1 MDIFGFSLQALIG
14 QLALGLVNGSIYAMV
29 SLGLAVIFGL
39 LGVINFA
46 HGAFYMLGATF
57 AWMVLNYLGIPYWA
71 ALLICP
77 AFVGIVAYIIE
88 RLGLRHLYSLDPL
101 YGFLFTLG
109 FSLVA
114 KAVLRIFYGVSGHP
128 YNIPEQLSGSVDLG
142 FMFMPKYRIWALFVS
157 LVVCGG
163 LWLLIEKTRLG
174 SILRAASE
182 NSNTTQ
188 ALGHNVPLLRT
199 LIYVLG
205 GALAGFAGVMAAPI
219 TQISPMMGD
228 DFIIVIFAIIVVGG
242 MGSIGGSIISG
253 FLLGMVEALAKI
265 WIPEASAVAIFMVMV
280 LVLLVKPQ
288 GLFGKESAS

>member
-1 MDIFGFSLQALIG
+1 MDIFGISLQALTG
-14 QLALGLVNGSIYAMV
+14 QLALGIVNGSIYAMV

-46 HGAFYMLGATF
+46 HGSFYMLGATF
-57 AWMVLNYLGIPYWA
+57 TWMLLHFLGVPYWF
-71 ALLICP
+71 ALILSP
-77 AFVGIVAYIIE
+77 ALVGIIAFFIE
-88 RLGLRHLYSLDPL
+88 YLGLRRLYALDHL

-114 KAVLRIFYGVSGHP
+114 KAVMRFFYGVSGLP
-128 YNIPEQLSGSVDLG
+128 YNIPEQLTGAVNLG
-142 FMFMPKYRIWALFVS
+142 FMFMPKYRIWTLFIS
-157 LVVCGG
+157 LIVCGG
-163 LWLLIEKTRLG
+163 IWLLIEKTRLG

-182 NSNTTQ
+182 SPHTTQ
-188 ALGHNVPLLRT
+188 ALGHNLPVLRT

-228 DFIIVIFAIIVVGG
+228 DFIIIIFAIIVVGG
-242 MGSIGGSIISG
+242 MGSIGGSILSG
-253 FLLGMVEALAKI
+253 FLMGIVEAIAKI
-265 WIPEASAVAIFMVMV
+265 WVPEASAVAIFMVMV
-280 LVLLVKPQ
+280 LVLMARPQ